1 MAKNLRTFIAEVAE
15 KFPGAM
21 YEIARQVDPKFEL
34 TAFVAKFAARGEF
47 PGLLFKDVADA
58 RFPCVINL
66 MASYDRVA
74 LAFGCEPTQIGEFFG
89 TRLAEKVSP
98 HVVSRNAAPVKDV
111 VVREGDVDLGVLPL
125 PWHNEL
131 DGGAFITGGTM
142 IARDRE
148 TGAYNAGIYRHQ
160 LFGPRELG
168 VVFNKTHD
176 GGYIYQQYEE
186 RGESVPVAIAIGH
199 HPAYLMACV
208 SRLPGVGGEFEAAG
222 SLLGEPLELVGC
234 ETNDLLVPAQAE
246 LIIEGSMVPRER
258 HAEGPFGEWPGHYL
272 GDEKSYV
279 MRVTAI
285 THRRDA
291 IFQAIMPSA
300 REHVLMGAVPRI
312 GSIFRAVK
320 AVVPS
325 VRSVN
330 CPAHSRMHCYISL
343 TRRHNVDVKRA
354 AFAALNTEPDNLRG
368 VIVVDDDVNIFEDG
382 DLMWA
387 LGTRFDAERDLTVVR
402 DWSGPGGVL
411 PQNWVYHLDGTRT
424 ARTSSVF
431 IMDATKPPPPV
442 PYPPRSAVPAA
453 AVEAVDLRDATPM
466 REPLKKDAEI
476 F

>member
-1 MAKNLRTFIAEVAE
+1 MAKNLRTFLADVSDKLPGSIYEVERA
-15 KFPGAM
+15 
-21 YEIARQVDPKFEL
+21 VDPKFEL

-47 PGLLFKDVADA
+47 PGIVFRKVTGSAM
-58 RFPCVINL
+58 PCAINL
-66 MASYDRVA
+66 LGSYDRVA
-74 LAFGCEPTQIGEFFG
+74 LAFGCEPTALGEFFC
-89 TRLAEKVSP
+89 TRLARSVEP
-98 HVVSRNAAPVKDV
+98 RIVSRESAPVKDV
-111 VVREGDVDLGVLPL
+111 VLRDAEVDLRRLPL

-142 IARDRE
+142 ITRDRE

-160 LFGPRELG
+160 LFGERELG

-186 RGESVPVAIAIGH
+186 HDESVPVAIAIGH
-199 HPAYLMACV
+199 HPAYLMAAV
-208 SRLPGVGGEFEAAG
+208 ARLPGVGGEYEAAG
-222 SLLGEPLELVGC
+222 SLLDEPLDLVRC
-234 ETNDLLVPAQAE
+234 ETNDLLVPAEAE
-246 LIIEGSMVPRER
+246 IIIEGAMVPRER

-272 GDEKSYV
+272 GDEDSYV
-279 MRVTAI
+279 LRVSAV

-291 IFQAIMPSA
+291 IFQSIMPSA

-343 TRRHNVDVKRA
+343 TRRRNVDVKRA

-368 VIVVDDDVNIFEDG
+368 VIVVDDDINIFEDG

-387 LGTRFDAERDLTVVR
+387 VGTRFDAERDLTIVK

-411 PQNWVYHLDGTRT
+411 PQNWAYNRDGSRVP
-424 ARTSSVF
+424 RTSSVF
-431 IMDATKPPPPV
+431 IMDATKPAPPI
-442 PYPPRSAVPAA
+442 PYPPRSAVPADL
-453 AVEAVDLRDATPM
+453 VRAVDLRDAS
-466 REPLKKDAEI
+466 PLRAHSCA
-476 F
+476 